1 MKKMIVAE
9 IRIPDQ
15 IEMKQGKTEVAVMSV
30 LWGIVIFVAGV
41 GAGVIGCELMN
52 APVYDDDED
61 DWIGE
66 CPGFD
71 GDECFELKEE
81 FKRKYLK
88 DGIMMRTADQAR
100 FLAEQNRNAKI
111 REQENEI
118 VRSIEEAI
126 EAGKF
131 ETTIFR
137 EIGRDMVAE
146 LRRKGYKVKIHDGGY
161 NEIDTIISWSKDG
174 DPAEK
179 N

>member
-1 MKKMIVAE
+1 MKPEEKIQELLQIIEE
-9 IRIPDQ
+9 ICRDTRWRYGQ
-15 IEMKQGKTEVAVMSV
+15 DSV
-30 LWGIVIFVAGV
+30 CGL
-41 GAGVIGCELMN
+41 CE
-52 APVYDDDED
+52 YDDCAYLGADG

-88 DGIMMRTADQAR
+88 GGIMMRTADQAR

-111 REQENEI
+111 REQENETA
-118 VRSIEEAI
+118 RSIEEAI

-131 ETTIFR
+131 ETTIFH
-137 EIGRDMVAE
+137 EIGRDLVAE